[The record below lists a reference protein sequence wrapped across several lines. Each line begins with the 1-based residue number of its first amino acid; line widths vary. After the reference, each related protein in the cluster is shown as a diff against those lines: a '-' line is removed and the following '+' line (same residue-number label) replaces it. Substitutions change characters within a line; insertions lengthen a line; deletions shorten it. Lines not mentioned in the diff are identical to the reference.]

1 MFVYLLE
8 FEGLGVPIFGVC
20 VALAV
25 VGAVELFK
33 WTSRNVIS
41 SREAEGLAVWSILT
55 GLVGAKLWY
64 EIFYSTEP
72 FRNIFSPSGIVF
84 YGGFLAGSGCF
95 FMISLLKGYN
105 IKALADCASLGVLFG
120 YGVGRLGCQLSGDGD
135 YGIPTSSFIGMPY
148 PGGVVPVHIPVYPTP
163 FFESAIVLIGLVMI
177 LRTFDS
183 SRVGTLV
190 YFYKVLLLIGLERFS
205 IEFIRLNPRVL
216 LGFTEAQII
225 SLLLA
230 LIGLFG
236 IFKRLK

>member
-64 EIFYSTEP
+64 EIFYNPEP
-72 FRNIFSPSGIVF
+72 FRDIFSPSGIVF
-84 YGGFLAGSGCF
+84 YGGFLAGSVCF
-95 FMISLLKGYN
+95 FMISLVKGYD
-105 IKALADCASLGVLFG
+105 IKALADCASLSVLFG

-135 YGIPTSSFIGMPY
+135 YGIPTSSFVGIPY
-148 PGGVVPVHIPVYPTP
+148 PGGVVPVHTPVYPTP

-183 SRVGTLV
+183 SRVGTLA
-190 YFYKVLLLIGLERFS
+190 YFYKVLLLMGLERFS

-230 LIGLFG
+230 IIGLFG